1 MVTIIIITVII
12 MLNTE
17 LFMVVSHFTL
27 LTTGEA
33 GTAVVLIL
41 HMWKLSLRE
50 YKSLSQGH

>member
-1 MVTIIIITVII
+1 
-12 MLNTE
+12 
-17 LFMVVSHFTL
+17 MVVSPFTL